1 MTKAPNM
8 PPGLLPSWIGTR
20 AYDVDGA
27 RLGVVADLLFD
38 ETTRQPE
45 WVVLEL
51 LRASDRFVLVPV
63 AGARQ
68 HARGVVLAV
77 HRRVVRTAPTSAAPP
92 DGVASA
98 HARKLARHY
107 GRACGPGPWSGVAE
121 PVAARG
127 LEGQRVRMHVSRA
140 A

>member
-1 MTKAPNM
+1 M
-8 PPGLLPSWIGTR
+8 LPSWIGTR

-38 ETTRQPE
+38 QTTSRPE
-45 WVVLEL
+45 WAVLEL
-51 LRASDRFVLVPV
+51 LRQSDRFVLVPA

-68 HARGVVLAV
+68 HPRGVVLCV
-77 HRRVVRTAPTSAAPP
+77 HRRVVRTAPTSSAPP
-92 DGVASA
+92 DALLSA
-98 HARKLARHY
+98 HARELARHY
-107 GRACGPGPWSGVAE
+107 GCPCGPGPWSGVAE
-121 PVAARG
+121 PAVVRG